1 MRSIVAAIQPP
12 EMRECSGRRRE
23 EDFSEQSGLLQ
34 RGQEYTGSQNAHI
47 TRRSLWPVAGTMA
60 E

>member
-12 EMRECSGRRRE
+12 EMRECIGRHRE

-47 TRRSLWPVAGTMA
+47 NPPFAMA
-60 E
+60 CRWDHG